1 MSRRF
6 GALVFSGP
14 CRNLCFKPLIINT
27 MNTTETT
34 QQGAVT
40 PIGKPLTINADALIE
55 LAKKVA
61 ANDPNSLEFELREER
76 IVPYKVDITKPF
88 FEPKPMISI
97 DGASVAT
104 AGNISAI
111 VGESKSKKTF
121 LASAIVAAAMAYPF
135 SGSRAFDNVSNCIR
149 NNVDITVLWL
159 DTEQSISHVRKVIDR
174 INNITGIYRCDK
186 DDCRLNVFALRELEP
201 RERRDLLRDALFC
214 LRPTLV
220 VIDGVADLLYDS
232 NDLRE
237 SESLVGELMALSTTY
252 NCHIINILHT
262 NPGTDKARG
271 HIGSALQRK
280 SESVI
285 YVHKVDDT
293 SIVEPQFCRN
303 EPFERFAFSVSDDG
317 IPELCSLPTES
328 QSKEDE
334 VVTILRDHFGGA
346 VERSVLT
353 HKLEEVLGVVRHAAQ
368 MRIRRAIDRG
378 NVTLNG
384 KIVAL
389 AGYTPVT
396 ETHERT
402 HAQGVGTAVQ
412 VSASER
418 ANVCNQPLPIPATPA
433 TYASE
438 DDLDYVIEY
447 PDDDCPF

>member
-1 MSRRF
+1 M
-6 GALVFSGP
+6 
-14 CRNLCFKPLIINT
+14 K
-27 MNTTETT
+27 TTENP
-34 QQGAVT
+34 QQGADVV
-40 PIGKPLTINADALIE
+40 PYKPLTIDADALIE
-55 LAKKVA
+55 LAKQVA

-76 IVPYKVDITKPF
+76 ILPFKVDITKPF
-88 FEPKPMISI
+88 FEPKPMITI

-121 LASAIVAAAMAYPF
+121 LATAIVASAMAYPF
-135 SGSRAFDNVSNCIR
+135 SGSRAFENVSNCIR

-159 DTEQSISHVRKVIDR
+159 DTEQSQAHVRKVIDR
-174 INNITGIYRCDK
+174 INTITGIYRCEP

-237 SESLVGELMALSTTY
+237 SEGLVGELMALSTAY

-271 HIGSALQRK
+271 HIGSSLQRK
-280 SESVI
+280 SESVL
-285 YVHKVDDT
+285 YVHKVDHT

-303 EPFERFAFSVSDDG
+303 EPFERFAFQISEDG

-328 QSKEDE
+328 QCNDDE

-346 VERSVLT
+346 VERAVLT
-353 HKLEEVLGVVRHAAQ
+353 HKLEQVLGLNNATAK
-368 MRIRRAIDRG
+368 MRIQRAIRKG
-378 NVTLNG
+378 ALLKSGKLVTTTD
-384 KIVAL
+384 
-389 AGYTPVT
+389 YVT
-396 ETHERT
+396 VLPE
-402 HAQGVGTAVQ
+402 
-412 VSASER
+412 
-418 ANVCNQPLPIPATPA
+418 PLPTQ
-433 TYASE
+433 E
-438 DDLDYVIEY
+438 E
-447 PDDDCPF
+447 CPF